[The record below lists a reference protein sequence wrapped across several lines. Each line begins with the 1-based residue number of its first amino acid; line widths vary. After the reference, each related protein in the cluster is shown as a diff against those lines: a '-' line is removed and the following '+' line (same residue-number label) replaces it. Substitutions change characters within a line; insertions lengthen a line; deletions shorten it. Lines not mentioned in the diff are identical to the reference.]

1 MIAFFVVSMATE
13 KDSDCLT
20 ICKLSRFPSSPPKAA
35 EAAQMLQQAQEHRLL
50 VLGWALAQWQGNT
63 HPSSG
68 GSVPVPYAFRAP
80 WAAPLGLPP
89 GTQAVPHC
97 TQPLLA
103 FLCPSISKADNDE

>member
-1 MIAFFVVSMATE
+1 MEDTSVSGLDNSKLEAIAHEIYTE
-13 KDSDCLT
+13 LVEDACLGLCFEAYHCT
-20 ICKLSRFPSSPPKAA
+20 KCSNFYLDDKTH
-35 EAAQMLQQAQEHRLL
+35 AAQDTQTSWLC
-50 VLGWALAQWQGNT
+50 
-63 HPSSG
+63 SG

-80 WAAPLGLPP
+80 WAAPLGLPH